1 VTAPSLTKGSAAP
14 PPGPTGEA
22 PRQVNV
28 LREILASS
36 TLVVVLAVLL
46 ALLVA
51 ALLIAAADEDVQ
63 RSFGYLFDQPNDFVY
78 YFTHSIGDAFTALFF
93 GSVLN
98 PEAGTTAGVFR
109 PITETLTFS
118 VPLIFAGLGLGIGFR
133 AGLFNIGAQGQII
146 LGAVVGGFVGFG
158 MDLPAGLHLLLAV
171 VGAFVGGAFWGG
183 IAGFLKARTGANEVI
198 VTIMLNSVALYL
210 IGYLLTTELF
220 QGGSNNQPISP
231 PIPGTAK
238 YPLLLGE
245 GFRLHLGFLLA
256 LLTAAGVWW
265 LMERSTLGF
274 QFRAL
279 GVNPHAART
288 AGMDVENGY
297 LWAMAL
303 AGGLAGLGGSAQI
316 LGTESAL
323 TAGIAASFGFDA
335 ITVALLGRS
344 RPVGTVLAAI
354 LFGALRAG
362 GFSMQGREGIPVD
375 LILVVQ
381 SLIVLFIAAPPLVR
395 GLFRLPSDARTK
407 GVAA

>member
-1 VTAPSLTKGSAAP
+1 M
-14 PPGPTGEA
+14 
-22 PRQVNV
+22 
-28 LREILASS
+28 REILASS
-36 TLVVVLAVLL
+36 TLVVVLAVVL

-51 ALLIAAADEDVQ
+51 AVLIASADAEVQNAA
-63 RSFGYLFDQPNDFVY
+63 SYLFDRPNDFWY
-78 YFTHSIGDAFTALFF
+78 YATHSVGDAFKALVY
-93 GSVLN
+93 GSVFN
-98 PEAGTTAGVFR
+98 PEAATFAAKVR

-158 MDLPAGLHLLLAV
+158 LDLPPVLHLVLAV
-171 VGAFVGGAFWGG
+171 VGAFVGGAIWGG

-210 IGYLLTTELF
+210 IGYLLTTDLF

-231 PIPGTAK
+231 PIPSSAK

-245 GFRLHLGFLLA
+245 GFRLHLGFVLA
-256 LLTAAGVWW
+256 LVVAWGVWW

-279 GVNPHAART
+279 GANPHAART

-323 TAGIAASFGFDA
+323 TGGIAASFGFDA

-395 GLFRLPSDARTK
+395 GLFRLPSTAAPRARRK
-407 GVAA
+407 EVAA

>member
-1 VTAPSLTKGSAAP
+1 MTAPSLEKSTPEPASPAPAP
-14 PPGPTGEA
+14 P
-22 PRQVNV
+22 RQAGV

-46 ALLVA
+46 ALLA
-51 ALLIAAADEDVQ
+51 AAVLIAAADEDVQ
-63 RSFGYLFDQPNDFVY
+63 RSAGYLFSQPNDFLY
-78 YFTHSIGDAFTALFF
+78 YLTHSVGDGFTALFY
-93 GSVLN
+93 GSVFN
-98 PEAGTTAGVFR
+98 PEASTAVARFR

-118 VPLIFAGLGLGIGFR
+118 TPLIFAGLGLGIGFR

-158 MDLPAGLHLLLAV
+158 MDLPPGLHLLLAV
-171 VGAFVGGAFWGG
+171 IGAFVGGAVWGG

-210 IGYLLTTELF
+210 IGYLLTTDLF

-231 PIPGTAK
+231 PIPSSAK
-238 YPLLLGE
+238 YPLLLGSD
-245 GFRLHLGFLLA
+245 FRLHTGFLLA
-256 LLTAAGVWW
+256 LAAAAAVWW

-279 GVNPHAART
+279 GSNPHAART

-297 LWAMAL
+297 FWAMAL

-316 LGTESAL
+316 LGTQSAL
-323 TAGIAASFGFDA
+323 TGGIAASFGFDA

-395 GLFRLPSDARTK
+395 GLFRLPAESRRK